1 MSGFKARVLDLQ
13 ARLKGHF
20 SGTGQETA
28 ARLRAN
34 ELYRLLSIINKVK
47 WGHELN
53 LADRSDLEEIEAI
66 EKGQRALIY
75 SDKRFFP
82 PAFARYD
89 SQGVLCWFQDMRE
102 GPLRELNSHERAL
115 WKRVGPSGFH
125 GYLRLDG
132 SISAY
137 ALSGCEDSE
146 IPSTY
151 SDPEDIP

>member
-20 SGTGQETA
+20 SATGQETTV
-28 ARLRAN
+28 RLRAN

-53 LADRSDLEEIEAI
+53 FADRYDLEEIEAI
-66 EKGQRALIY
+66 EKSQRAMIY
-75 SDKRFFP
+75 PEKKFFP

-89 SQGVLCWFQDMRE
+89 SQGVLCWFQDMRD
-102 GPLRELNSHERAL
+102 GPLRELTTDEKAL

-132 SISAY
+132 IISAY
-137 ALSGCEDSE
+137 ELSGCEDSQM
-146 IPSTY
+146 PSTY
-151 SDPEDIP
+151 PDQEDMP